1 MASRAGDFDRLASA
15 QRAGI
20 LGRMFASYHALPPA
34 GSVEPAVPQASTLP
48 RGGGVCALTSADHRI
63 VQLLATG
70 SIRRAVASRLHPPEP
85 SATSKRPDLRSVVTA
100 VWWQPGYSA
109 FERDWLHLLRARQL
123 YPHDYAQRFSLAPV
137 WYARINLAE
146 PFPRWQPTTRLAAGD
161 GVTVGPFS
169 TRKRCAE
176 LIGDLEDLFDL
187 CRYHDVLVRAPHG
200 ERCAYY
206 DMGKCPAP
214 CDGTVSMAAY
224 RAALAASADFA
235 VGKSQAM
242 IDANRQAMTQAAA
255 RQDFEQ
261 AQRCKGRLARAEQA
275 VRRFGG
281 HPRTPDAL
289 DYCVVQRGPRRGV
302 LRLFQV
308 RSGII
313 SGWVDAQPA
322 DRGDFSVICG
332 ALAVPSDKPCDAG
345 PHYRG
350 ECIAILWRHLQRTGA
365 GSGVYLNLRG
375 AEDGGKLAERIAACF
390 SRSS

>member
-1 MASRAGDFDRLASA
+1 MSG
-15 QRAGI
+15 
-20 LGRMFASYHALPPA
+20 P
-34 GSVEPAVPQASTLP
+34 VPS
-48 RGGGVCALTSADHRI
+48 
-63 VQLLATG
+63 
-70 SIRRAVASRLHPPEP
+70 P
-85 SATSKRPDLRSVVTA
+85 SMK
-100 VWWQPGYSA
+100 GMM
-109 FERDWLHLLRARQL
+109 
-123 YPHDYAQRFSLAPV
+123 
-137 WYARINLAE
+137 
-146 PFPRWQPTTRLAAGD
+146 
-161 GVTVGPFS
+161 
-169 TRKRCAE
+169 
-176 LIGDLEDLFDL
+176 GDLEDLFDL

-275 VRRFGG
+275 VRRFGD
-281 HPRTPDAL
+281 HPRTPDTL
-289 DYCVVQRGPRRGV
+289 NYCVVQRGPRRGV

-322 DRGDFSVICG
+322 DRGEFSVICG
-332 ALAVPSDKPCDAG
+332 ALAAPSDKPCDAD

-350 ECIAILWRHLQRTGA
+350 ECIAVLWRHLQRTGA

-375 AEDGGKLAERIAACF
+375 AEDGEKLAERIAACF